1 MSRPGR
7 PQGEDRS
14 AQHEGT
20 PVSRRVL
27 TLCADDFGLSAPISR
42 GIAMLARA
50 QRLSAVS
57 CITNA
62 AHWREAARA
71 LRGLPLSVTVGLHFN
86 LTEGRPLSR
95 ELARVWPELPSLP
108 RLLLL
113 SHLHQ
118 LPVAALR
125 LEWQAQLDAFVQAT
139 GRPPQMVD
147 GHQHVHHLPVLRQ
160 VMLDGIAPMAPRP
173 AVRST
178 ANLLGPGFAFK
189 RFVIERSGG
198 RALKRELVRRGLR
211 HNACLLG
218 AYDFVTADYRALMR
232 QWLAQLPRE
241 GGLLFCHP
249 AETAGAGDAIGDAR
263 LRELAYLESQVFMS
277 DLAEAQVVLGQAWV
291 RA

>member
-118 LPVAALR
+118 LPRCASNGR
-125 LEWQAQLDAFVQAT
+125 RSST
-139 GRPPQMVD
+139 PSCRPPAA
-147 GHQHVHHLPVLRQ
+147 R
-160 VMLDGIAPMAPRP
+160 R
-173 AVRST
+173 RWST
-178 ANLLGPGFAFK
+178 ATSTCTTC
-189 RFVIERSGG
+189 R
-198 RALKRELVRRGLR
+198 
-211 HNACLLG
+211 C
-218 AYDFVTADYRALMR
+218 
-232 QWLAQLPRE
+232 
-241 GGLLFCHP
+241 C
-249 AETAGAGDAIGDAR
+249 AR
-263 LRELAYLESQVFMS
+263 
-277 DLAEAQVVLGQAWV
+277 
-291 RA
+291 

>member
-1 MSRPGR
+1 MPDAGR
-7 PQGEDRS
+7 
-14 AQHEGT
+14 
-20 PVSRRVL
+20 L
-27 TLCADDFGLSAPISR
+27 LNLCADDFGLSPGISR

-50 QRLSAVS
+50 QRLSAIS

-62 AHWREAARA
+62 PHWRESAVL
-71 LRGLPLSVTVGLHFN
+71 LRGLPAGITVGLHFN
-86 LTEGRPLSR
+86 LTEGQPLSR
-95 ELARVWPELPSLP
+95 ELAQYWPTLPSLP

-125 LEWQAQLDAFVQAT
+125 VEWQAQVDAFVQAT
-139 GRPPQMVD
+139 GRAPQMVD

-178 ANLLGPGFAFK
+178 ARLPGPGFAFK
-189 RFVIERSGG
+189 RFVIERTGG

-211 HNACLLG
+211 HNAALLG
-218 AYDFVTADYRALMR
+218 AYGFATTDYRGLMR
-232 QWLAQLPRE
+232 QWLAEVPRE

-249 AETAGAGDAIGDAR
+249 AEVADAGDAIGDAR
-263 LRELAYLESQVFMS
+263 LREFAYLESAAFAA
-277 DLAEAQVVLGQAWV
+277 DLAEAEVTLGAAWV